1 MSFSRKDFISLQD
14 ITKDEIH
21 DILETAETMKFV
33 LGQKNKKT
41 PYLNGKSVIILF
53 YERSVRAKLSYEL
66 AAQYLGANI
75 VDITVPGIEDR
86 HENINDMGR
95 TIEQMGGDFIICR
108 HPMAGSAK
116 LLAEKVKAGVLN
128 AGDGINEDPSQ
139 ALLDLMTIKHIKG
152 GFDGLKVTIVGD
164 VMNSRVARSNIWG
177 LLKLGVNVCVVA
189 PPTMIPTHLDKFGVK
204 VYYNLKDAAKNSDVI
219 MSLRLQAEDSYGS
232 RLASFNEYKDYFKV
246 TPEIL
251 DYAKPDCIIMHPGS
265 PDRRV
270 EIDSGIIDSDR
281 CITDDQIT
289 NGVAIRMALL
299 YLLSMGRRDM
309 DE

>member
-1 MSFSRKDFISLQD
+1 MGFLRKDFISLTD
-14 ITKDEIH
+14 ITKDEIE

-33 LGQKNKKT
+33 LSQKNKKT

-75 VDITVPGIEDR
+75 VDITVPGVEDR

-152 GFDGLKVTIVGD
+152 GFDNLKVTIVGD
-164 VMNSRVARSNIWG
+164 VINSRVARSNIWG
-177 LLKLGVNVCVVA
+177 LLKLGVEVCVVA
-189 PPTMIPTHLDKFGVK
+189 PPTMIPTQLDKFGVN
-204 VYYNLKDAAKNSDVI
+204 VYYDLRQAAKDSDVI
-219 MSLRLQAEDSYGS
+219 MSLRLQDEKSYGS
-232 RLASFNEYKDYFKV
+232 RLASFNEYKNHFKV

-251 DYAKPDCIIMHPGS
+251 SYAKPDCIIMHPGS

-270 EIDSGIIDSDR
+270 EIEGSIIDSPR

-299 YLLSMGRRDM
+299 YLLSMGRRDS

>member
-1 MSFSRKDFISLQD
+1 MSYLRKDFISLLD
-14 ITKDEIH
+14 ITKEEILH
-21 DILETAETMKFV
+21 ILETAETMKFV
-33 LGQKNKKT
+33 LNQKNKKT

-75 VDITVPGIEDR
+75 VDITVPGVEDR

-116 LLAEKVKAGVLN
+116 LLAEKVNAGVLN

-139 ALLDLMTIKHIKG
+139 ALLDLMTIKHLKG
-152 GFDGLKVTIVGD
+152 GFENLKVTIVGD
-164 VMNSRVARSNIWG
+164 VISSRVARSNIWG
-177 LLKLGVNVCVVA
+177 LLKLGVEVCVVA
-189 PPTMIPTHLDKFGVK
+189 PPTMIPSHLEDFGVK
-204 VYYNLKDAAKNSDVI
+204 VYYDLKEAAKDADVI

-232 RLASFNEYKDYFKV
+232 RLASFNEYKDFFKV
-246 TPEIL
+246 TPEIIAC
-251 DYAKPDCIIMHPGS
+251 AKPDCIIMHPGS

-270 EIDSGIIDSDR
+270 EIDGSIVDSSK

-299 YLLSMGRRDM
+299 YLLSVGRREL

>member
-75 VDITVPGIEDR
+75 VDITVPGVEDR

-152 GFDGLKVTIVGD
+152 SFDNLKVTIVGD

-204 VYYNLKDAAKNSDVI
+204 VYYNLKDAVKNSDVI

-251 DYAKPDCIIMHPGS
+251 EYAKPDCIIMHPGS

>member
-1 MSFSRKDFISLQD
+1 MGFLRKDFISLTD
-14 ITKDEIH
+14 ITKDEIE

-33 LGQKNKKT
+33 LSQKNKKT

-75 VDITVPGIEDR
+75 VDITVPGVEDR

-108 HPMAGSAK
+108 HQMAGSAK

-152 GFDGLKVTIVGD
+152 GFDDLKVTIVGD
-164 VMNSRVARSNIWG
+164 VINSRVARSNIWG
-177 LLKLGVNVCVVA
+177 LLKLGVEVCVVA
-189 PPTMIPTHLDKFGVK
+189 PPTMIPTQLDKFGVK
-204 VYYNLKDAAKNSDVI
+204 VYYDLREAARNSDVI
-219 MSLRLQAEDSYGS
+219 MSLRLQDEKSYGS
-232 RLASFNEYKDYFKV
+232 RLASFNEYKNHFKV

-251 DYAKPDCIIMHPGS
+251 SYAKPDCIIMHPGS

-270 EIDSGIIDSDR
+270 EIEGSIIDSPR

>member
-75 VDITVPGIEDR
+75 VDITVPGVEDR

-152 GFDGLKVTIVGD
+152 SFDNLKVTIVGD

-251 DYAKPDCIIMHPGS
+251 EYAKPDCIIMHPGS

>member
-1 MSFSRKDFISLQD
+1 MGFLRKDFISLTD
-14 ITKDEIH
+14 ITKDEIE

-33 LGQKNKKT
+33 LSQKNKKT

-75 VDITVPGIEDR
+75 VDITVPGVEDR

-108 HPMAGSAK
+108 HQMAGSAK

-152 GFDGLKVTIVGD
+152 GFDDLKVTIVGD
-164 VMNSRVARSNIWG
+164 VINSRVARSNIWG
-177 LLKLGVNVCVVA
+177 LLKLGVEVCVVA
-189 PPTMIPTHLDKFGVK
+189 PPTMIPTQLDKFGVK
-204 VYYNLKDAAKNSDVI
+204 VYYDLREAARNSDVI
-219 MSLRLQAEDSYGS
+219 MSLRLQDEKSYGS
-232 RLASFNEYKDYFKV
+232 RLASFNEYKNHYKV

-251 DYAKPDCIIMHPGS
+251 SYAKPDCIIMHPGS

-270 EIDSGIIDSDR
+270 EIEGSIIDSPR

>member
-1 MSFSRKDFISLQD
+1 MGFLRKDFISLTD
-14 ITKDEIH
+14 INKDEIE

-33 LGQKNKKT
+33 LSQKNKKT

-75 VDITVPGIEDR
+75 VDITVSGVEDR

-139 ALLDLMTIKHIKG
+139 ALLDLMTIKHLKG
-152 GFDGLKVTIVGD
+152 GFNDLKVTIVGD
-164 VMNSRVARSNIWG
+164 VINSRVARSNIWG
-177 LLKLGVNVCVVA
+177 LLKLGVEVCVVA

-204 VYYNLKDAAKNSDVI
+204 VYYDLKEAARNSDVI
-219 MSLRLQAEDSYGS
+219 MSLRLQDEKSYGS
-232 RLASFNEYKDYFKV
+232 RLASFNEYKNHFKV

-251 DYAKPDCIIMHPGS
+251 SYAKPDCIIMHPGS

-270 EIDSGIIDSDR
+270 EIDGSIIDSDR

-299 YLLSMGRRDM
+299 YLLAMGRRDI

>member
-1 MSFSRKDFISLQD
+1 MSYQRKDFISLLD
-14 ITKDEIH
+14 ITKEEILH
-21 DILETAETMKFV
+21 ILETAETMKFV
-33 LGQKNKKT
+33 LNQKNKKT

-75 VDITVPGIEDR
+75 VDITVPGVEDR

-139 ALLDLMTIKHIKG
+139 ALLDLMTIQHIKG
-152 GFDGLKVTIVGD
+152 GFENLKVTIVGD
-164 VMNSRVARSNIWG
+164 VISSRVARSNIWG
-177 LLKLGVNVCVVA
+177 LLKLGVKVCVVA
-189 PPTMIPTHLDKFGVK
+189 PPTMIPSHLEDFGVN
-204 VYYNLKDAAKNSDVI
+204 VYYNLKEAAKDADVI

-232 RLASFNEYKDYFKV
+232 RLASFNEYKDFFKV

-251 DYAKPDCIIMHPGS
+251 ACAKPDCIIMHPGS

-270 EIDSGIIDSDR
+270 EIDGSIVDSAK

-299 YLLSMGRRDM
+299 YLLSVGRRET

>member
-1 MSFSRKDFISLQD
+1 MSFLRKDFISLLD
-14 ITKDEIH
+14 ISKEEILH
-21 DILETAETMKFV
+21 ILETAETMKYV
-33 LGQKNKKT
+33 LNQKNKKT

-66 AAQYLGANI
+66 AAQYLGASI

-116 LLAEKVKAGVLN
+116 LLAEKVNAGVLN

-152 GFDGLKVTIVGD
+152 SFDDLKVTIVGD
-164 VMNSRVARSNIWG
+164 VISSRVARSNIWG
-177 LLKLGVNVCVVA
+177 LLKLGVDVHVVA
-189 PPTMIPTHLDKFGVK
+189 PPTMIPSHLEDFGVK
-204 VYYNLKDAAKNSDVI
+204 VHYDLNEAAKDSDVI

-232 RLASFNEYKDYFKV
+232 RLASFNEYKDFFKV
-246 TPEIL
+246 THDVL
-251 DYAKPDCIIMHPGS
+251 ARTKPDCIIMHPGS

-270 EIDSGIIDSDR
+270 EIEGSIVDSSR

-299 YLLSMGRRDM
+299 YLMSMGRREDA
-309 DE
+309 

>member
-1 MSFSRKDFISLQD
+1 MGFLRKDFISLTD
-14 ITKDEIH
+14 INKDEIE

-33 LGQKNKKT
+33 LSQKNKKT

-75 VDITVPGIEDR
+75 VDITVSGVEDR

-152 GFDGLKVTIVGD
+152 GFNDLKVTIVGD
-164 VMNSRVARSNIWG
+164 VINSRVARSNIWG
-177 LLKLGVNVCVVA
+177 LLKLGVEVCVVA

-204 VYYNLKDAAKNSDVI
+204 VYYDLKEAARNSDVI
-219 MSLRLQAEDSYGS
+219 MSLRLQDEKSYGS
-232 RLASFNEYKDYFKV
+232 RLASFNEYKNHFKV

-251 DYAKPDCIIMHPGS
+251 SYAKPDCIIMHPGS

-270 EIDSGIIDSDR
+270 EIDGSIIDSDR

-299 YLLSMGRRDM
+299 YLLAMGRRDI

>member
-1 MSFSRKDFISLQD
+1 MGFLRKDFISLTD
-14 ITKDEIH
+14 ITKDEIE

-33 LGQKNKKT
+33 LSQKNKKT

-75 VDITVPGIEDR
+75 VDITVPGVEDR

-152 GFDGLKVTIVGD
+152 GFDNLKVTIVGD
-164 VMNSRVARSNIWG
+164 VINSRVARSNIWG
-177 LLKLGVNVCVVA
+177 LLKLGVEVCVVA
-189 PPTMIPTHLDKFGVK
+189 PPTMIPTQLDKFGVK
-204 VYYNLKDAAKNSDVI
+204 VYYDLKEAARDSDVI
-219 MSLRLQAEDSYGS
+219 MSLRLQDEKSYGS
-232 RLASFNEYKDYFKV
+232 RLASFNEYKNHFKV

-251 DYAKPDCIIMHPGS
+251 SYAKPECIIMHPGS

-270 EIDSGIIDSDR
+270 EIEGSIIDSPR

>member
-1 MSFSRKDFISLQD
+1 MSFSRKDFISLLD
-14 ITKDEIH
+14 ITKDEIL

-75 VDITVPGIEDR
+75 VDITVPGVEDR

-152 GFDGLKVTIVGD
+152 GFDNLKVTIVGD

-204 VYYNLKDAAKNSDVI
+204 VYYDLKEAAKNSDVI

-270 EIDSGIIDSDR
+270 EIDSDIIDSDR
-281 CITDDQIT
+281 CITDDT
-289 NGVAIRMALL
+289 HGTFVSFVNGKEG
-299 YLLSMGRRDM
+299 YG
-309 DE
+309 

>member
-75 VDITVPGIEDR
+75 VDITVPGVEDR

>member
-1 MSFSRKDFISLQD
+1 MGFLRKDFISLTD
-14 ITKDEIH
+14 ITKDEIE

-33 LGQKNKKT
+33 LSQKNKKT

-75 VDITVPGIEDR
+75 VDITVPGVEDR

-152 GFDGLKVTIVGD
+152 GFDNLKVTIVGD
-164 VMNSRVARSNIWG
+164 VINSRVARSNIWG
-177 LLKLGVNVCVVA
+177 LLKLGVEVCVVA
-189 PPTMIPTHLDKFGVK
+189 PPTMIPTQLDKFGVK
-204 VYYNLKDAAKNSDVI
+204 VYYDLKEAARDSDVI
-219 MSLRLQAEDSYGS
+219 MSLRLQDEKSYGS
-232 RLASFNEYKDYFKV
+232 RLASFNEYKNHFKV

-251 DYAKPDCIIMHPGS
+251 SYAKPDCIIMHPGS

-270 EIDSGIIDSDR
+270 EIEGSIIDSPR

>member
-1 MSFSRKDFISLQD
+1 MSFSRKDFISLLD
-14 ITKDEIH
+14 ITKDEIL

-75 VDITVPGIEDR
+75 VDITVPGVEDR

-152 GFDGLKVTIVGD
+152 GFDNLKVTIVGD

-204 VYYNLKDAAKNSDVI
+204 VYYDLKEAAKNSDVI